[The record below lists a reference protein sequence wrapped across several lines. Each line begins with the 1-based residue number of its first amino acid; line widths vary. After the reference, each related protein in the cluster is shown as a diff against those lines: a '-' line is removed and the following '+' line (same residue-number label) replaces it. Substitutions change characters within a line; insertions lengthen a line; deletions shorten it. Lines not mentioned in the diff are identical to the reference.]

1 MSKRTRPHYQKSQKG
16 NVSKRGS
23 PKGKVTHNIS
33 INPRKWR
40 KKKTAPTRHGT
51 ELIVTKEYAQAL
63 ADINGQILDINK
75 EINDYQRRGEA
86 TPQGLL
92 DDKAKLKQEIL
103 QIREDVQEELD
114 SHPINNVEMRENLST
129 SEIID
134 AVEEKQKPIILE
146 KLEATKVRREHE
158 KTGKKAKEAEAKKKK
173 EGVSVS
179 VTALKTS
186 TKSMTPDQIHNIN
199 SVVVAI
205 RDDGHFGTFDRR
217 NSKQF
222 TDIKTA
228 LEKTSLTQQMIKDL
242 KADEHLAVSYNEKSK
257 KFGYAIDKDVS
268 KAKDQAKSRAR

>member
-63 ADINGQILDINK
+63 ADINGDILDINK

-114 SHPINNVEMRENLST
+114 SHPINNLEMRENLST

-134 AVEEKQKPIILE
+134 VVEEKQKPVILK
-146 KLEATKVRREHE
+146 KLAATKARRDDE
-158 KTGKKAKEAEAKKKK
+158 KKGKKTKEEEAKKKK
-173 EGVSVS
+173 DGSTPVSVS
-179 VTALKTS
+179 L
-186 TKSMTPDQIHNIN
+186 
-199 SVVVAI
+199 
-205 RDDGHFGTFDRR
+205 
-217 NSKQF
+217 
-222 TDIKTA
+222 IKTGTQTLKGNQITSINNVVKSIREDVNFGKVDRGNERWNLLKNK
-228 LEKTSLTQQMIKDL
+228 LEKTGLTEKIINEL
-242 KADEHLAVSYNEKSK
+242 SSDEFISISYNAKTD
-257 KFGYAIDKDVS
+257 KFGYAIDKDAS
-268 KAKDQAKSRAR
+268 KTKDQAKSRAR